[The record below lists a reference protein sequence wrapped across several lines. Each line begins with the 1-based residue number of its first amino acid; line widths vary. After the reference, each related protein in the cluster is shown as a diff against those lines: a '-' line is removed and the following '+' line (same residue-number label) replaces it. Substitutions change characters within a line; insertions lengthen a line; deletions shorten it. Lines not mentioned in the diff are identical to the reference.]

1 MFNSLCGCFE
11 NLGASDPGDISSSH
25 DGQAPMPW
33 IYRCRMAGAGHLFV
47 IDGDLTKV
55 HCDALLVPTDADR
68 TIEEHWHS
76 LFPGGTRYPGR
87 RFAPGERVQRLGT
100 TDAPAAGPD
109 IWLGQFGHRK
119 GDTEDWYADGLV
131 DFVEQASAAYK
142 AVNGV
147 PRRIAVNVVGSGKG
161 GARLDKGT
169 LLKTIVPR
177 LAEAAAAKRI
187 DVVLVCHGRRQYE
200 AAQRV
205 RRELAGTQPA
215 WLTNKIAD
223 LADHARHGNL
233 VLFVGAGV
241 SMGAGLGSW
250 SELIQGLAVEGS
262 QHKPLDSERLLGLD
276 VRDQA
281 AILANRL
288 GEERYRQAVVEQV
301 GSISRYALGHG
312 LLASLGATEHVTTN
326 YDTLFETALG
336 GPEKCSVLPYAPV
349 SNDKPW
355 LLKLHG
361 SVDRP
366 DDIVLTR
373 SEYLGLHERAGALF
387 GILQAMLMTRHMLF
401 VGYSLTDDSFHKVMH
416 EVRRARSNTTT
427 DDKVGTALLLNGDP
441 LLEEMWELDL
451 DFASMS
457 QDPLSKQPSRAKK
470 ELARRARELDVFLD
484 RVCLLASDV
493 SSFLLD
499 ETYDKMLT
507 PQERSLRTAVR
518 RALDEADA
526 ADGPTAEHVAIMLR
540 SLGGSPP

>member
-1 MFNSLCGCFE
+1 MPSPRIIGHRQPNRIITLRGVRMRRR
-11 NLGASDPGDISSSH
+11 PRTHSS
-25 DGQAPMPW
+25 
-33 IYRCRMAGAGHLFV
+33 
-47 IDGDLTKV
+47 
-55 HCDALLVPTDADR
+55 R
-68 TIEEHWHS
+68 TITKIPS
-76 LFPGGTRYPGR
+76 KRSNRPI
-87 RFAPGERVQRLGT
+87 RVQRLRPT
-100 TDAPAAGPD
+100 KATAAGPE
-109 IWLGQFGHRK
+109 IWLGQFGHRA

-131 DFVEQASAAYK
+131 DFVEQAGAVYK
-142 AVNGV
+142 PANGLPRRVAVN
-147 PRRIAVNVVGSGKG
+147 IAGSGRG

-177 LAEAAAAKRI
+177 LTEAAETNRI

-205 RRELAGTQPA
+205 RRDRVGGKPE
-215 WLTNKIAD
+215 WLTPKLTD

-250 SELIQGLAVEGS
+250 SELIEGLAAESRQTNDG
-262 QHKPLDSERLLGLD
+262 PLDVERLLGLD

-288 GEERYRQAVVEQV
+288 GEKRYKSAVVEQV
-301 GSISRYALGHG
+301 GSTSRYALGHG
-312 LLASLGATEHVTTN
+312 LLASLRSTENVTTN

-373 SEYLGLHERAGALF
+373 TEYLGLPERAGALF

-416 EVRRARSNTTT
+416 EVRRARSNT
-427 DDKVGTALLLNGDP
+427 DSKDKVGTSLLLSGDP
-441 LLEEMWELDL
+441 LLQEMWDLDL
-451 DFASMS
+451 DFISMS
-457 QDPLSKQPSRAKK
+457 PDPLPSRKTSAKQ
-470 ELARRARELDVFLD
+470 ARAQRARNLDIFLD
-484 RVCLLASDV
+484 RVCLMASDV

-499 ETYDKMLT
+499 QTYDKMLSDD
-507 PQERSLRTAVR
+507 ERSLRTAVR
-518 RALDEADA
+518 DALNR
-526 ADGPTAEHVAIMLR
+526 ADGSHSPTAEHVARMLR
-540 SLGGSPP
+540 SLGAEATTA